1 MSELCRVL
9 ILDDEFIMRQGMKHM
24 MDWEKEGFQ
33 IVGEGASG
41 EEGLALVEELHP
53 HIVLADIVMP
63 VMDGIEFSA
72 ILGKKH
78 PEIQLI
84 ILSSYDKFE
93 YVKTTLLNGASDYIL
108 KPMLNPESLLKTLKK
123 AAGRIPGLELKREDG
138 VSSVTQLERFLTGF
152 TDRLDEAAFAEVF
165 PNTLFRLLAVNLRSC
180 CDGRKKEYYS
190 VKQRLEDFYADR
202 KEYSVLEAFLQEEIL
217 CLVLNYR
224 VKDDAAAVKDAD
236 GITEKI
242 RRLYPHAFFVLSRSF
257 SSMQEIR
264 CYYQQ
269 DILPE
274 TEKGFYYPEK
284 YLYVSEAYHVS

>member
-108 KPMLNPESLLKTLKK
+108 KPML
-123 AAGRIPGLELKREDG
+123 RH
-138 VSSVTQLERFLTGF
+138 
-152 TDRLDEAAFAEVF
+152 
-165 PNTLFRLLAVNLRSC
+165 FR
-180 CDGRKKEYYS
+180 
-190 VKQRLEDFYADR
+190 
-202 KEYSVLEAFLQEEIL
+202 
-217 CLVLNYR
+217 
-224 VKDDAAAVKDAD
+224 
-236 GITEKI
+236 
-242 RRLYPHAFFVLSRSF
+242 
-257 SSMQEIR
+257 
-264 CYYQQ
+264 
-269 DILPE
+269 
-274 TEKGFYYPEK
+274 
-284 YLYVSEAYHVS
+284 